1 MKRQTAKK
9 SKGSGNKLLS
19 ALTQEQIGSL
29 LDAVGSRTLLE
40 KIEENRK
47 NSDPDMIKT
56 VKAALQPDKKT
67 KAAKRKNSRVASGK
81 RLVEDWRV
89 LWEQWDDIIGEVGDE
104 EGKYSVQD
112 HHWEEPYFDGSA
124 VALDLEKV
132 ASEML
137 KQIDSVYDL
146 IDDPDLFTAAI
157 DDIDDAIESYPEW
170 MGADSGDG
178 CELED
183 QTTQCVLKWLWLSC
197 KDEKNPGALLLKKLE
212 EIEGRNDSVSLDR
225 ETTIH
230 FVTHLPEPICRE
242 IHGELQNGR
251 FGEAQEKAYSQWN
264 AIAHEFEGRYDK
276 NLYLKRCG
284 RDLEKNWHNGAP
296 LIRKAIQEKDW
307 ESAESWLVKTF
318 AAYRHWHATSTWYP
332 EKGLLIAAH
341 QVWEDRA
348 ETAQAASLLELWSK
362 VSGNLGNP
370 ERGIASRFQA
380 AVLRGPEQLEK
391 IVNEFKELRNE
402 APQKSLDMLFKQ
414 WQDEMAL
421 RSLPMYDDNDRFL
434 DTWIH
439 WAIVARTEND
449 GADRFRTKC
458 DVWLDSILQSKSEFR
473 KQWKLLACL
482 TDDLADSPERR
493 KRFPGLF
500 KTAIERFGGK
510 SPLDKS
516 RSLMVNSLCPSGTIE
531 IVMEVWKKQFAHII
545 PDPAGSSNDYLKP
558 VAWVKALKEL
568 NPDDYSRVIKRW
580 RTVHHRRRNLWKA
593 MLDAGL
599 PVAS

>member
-1 MKRQTAKK
+1 
-9 SKGSGNKLLS
+9 LS